1 MKVLW
6 IILAYVAGTGLSTL
20 FIWMA
25 ADWIFG
31 VRRFLDDTKDDCFG
45 GVYVTAVVLLLNRH
59 VLRWPAL
66 VLAALIAL
74 SRL

>member
-6 IILAYVAGTGLSTL
+6 IILAYIAGTGLSTL

-31 VRRFLDDTKDDCFG
+31 VRRFLDDMKDDCFG
-45 GVYVTAVVLLLNRH
+45 GVYVTAVVLLCMLMTLPC
-59 VLRWPAL
+59 VVAGGVITWLL
-66 VLAALIAL
+66 MT
-74 SRL
+74 

>member
-6 IILAYVAGTGLSTL
+6 IILAYMAGTGLSTL

-45 GVYVTAVVLLLNRH
+45 GVYVTAVVLLCMLMTLPC
-59 VLRWPAL
+59 VVAGGVITWLL
-66 VLAALIAL
+66 MT
-74 SRL
+74 

>member
-1 MKVLW
+1 MKVVW
-6 IILAYVAGTGLSTL
+6 MILAYVAGTTLSAA

-45 GVYVTAVVLLLNRH
+45 GVYVTAVVLLCMLMTLPC
-59 VLRWPAL
+59 VVAGGVITWLL
-66 VLAALIAL
+66 MT
-74 SRL
+74 

>member
-45 GVYVTAVVLLLNRH
+45 GGYVTAVVLLCMLMTLPC
-59 VLRWPAL
+59 VVAGGVITWLL
-66 VLAALIAL
+66 MT
-74 SRL
+74 

>member
-6 IILAYVAGTGLSTL
+6 IILAYVAGTAMSTA

-45 GVYVTAVVLLLNRH
+45 GVYVTAVVLLCMLMTLPC
-59 VLRWPAL
+59 VVAGGVITWLL
-66 VLAALIAL
+66 MT
-74 SRL
+74 

>member
-6 IILAYVAGTGLSTL
+6 IILAYIAGTGLSTL

-45 GVYVTAVVLLLNRH
+45 GVYVTAVVLLCMLMTLPC
-59 VLRWPAL
+59 VVAGGVITWLL
-66 VLAALIAL
+66 LT
-74 SRL
+74 

>member
-45 GVYVTAVVLLLNRH
+45 GVYVTAVVLLCMLMTLPC
-59 VLRWPAL
+59 VVAGGVITWLL
-66 VLAALIAL
+66 MT
-74 SRL
+74 